1 MLKIEVLTREH
12 HRKTFDCGVAAL
24 NAYLSQTAF
33 QHAQKGLS
41 ETFVAVEESQPFD
54 IVGFFTLTLSEIDRA
69 LLPESFAKKLPNHHL
84 PVIKLARLAIAK
96 THQGQGIGEAL
107 LFESLSR
114 AYRVYELVGAVA
126 LFVDAKDE
134 RVALFYQ
141 RYGFVPIPSFP
152 LQLFLSFDTIGDI
165 VGK

>member
-12 HRKTFDCGVAAL
+12 HRKAFDCGVSAL
-24 NAYLSQTAF
+24 NAYLSQTAV

-41 ETFVAVEESQPFD
+41 KTFVAVEESQPLE
-54 IVGFFTLTLSEIDRA
+54 IVGFFTLTLTEIDRA
-69 LLPESFAKKLPNHHL
+69 LLPEQFAKKLPNHPL

-96 THQGQGIGEAL
+96 AHQGRGMGEAL

-114 AYRVYELVGAVA
+114 AYRAYELVGAVA

-134 RVALFYQ
+134 RAALFYQ
-141 RYGFVPIPSFP
+141 KYGFVPIPSFP

>member
-1 MLKIEVLTREH
+1 MLRIEVLTREY

-24 NAYLSQTAF
+24 NVYLSQTAF

-41 ETFVAVEESQPFD
+41 KTFVAVEKSQPFD

-96 THQGQGIGEAL
+96 THQGQGIGEA
-107 LFESLSR
+107 F
-114 AYRVYELVGAVA
+114 
-126 LFVDAKDE
+126 
-134 RVALFYQ
+134 
-141 RYGFVPIPSFP
+141 
-152 LQLFLSFDTIGDI
+152 I
-165 VGK
+165 V